1 MCVWPYEDA
10 HSMDKALFCLMKNL
24 DTSQHSEGM
33 CVPAGN
39 IQIMKYIQ
47 DHVTLEQPSNSV
59 K

>member
-1 MCVWPYEDA
+1 
-10 HSMDKALFCLMKNL
+10 MDKALFCLMKNL

-39 IQIMKYIQ
+39 IQIMEYIQ